1 LSWTENKYKVVRVVV
16 MAVFAIGIPVASAFF
31 EFDGRLPNA
40 SVGALGTLLLTLLLV
55 AAILERALDVWLSL
69 TMGGEADRLDAEI
82 RSLKSKI
89 GSTAPDEQAVDETKR
104 LSAERANHRG
114 ATRQKAAPVAVGA
127 GMVISAIGLRSL
139 QPLFE
144 KADPAWLASVQGRI
158 FVAVD
163 VLVTGSLLAG
173 GSDGIHWIVA
183 LYRDWTTKSRVT
195 TG

>member
-1 LSWTENKYKVVRVVV
+1 VRIVV

-82 RSLKSKI
+82 RSLKSEI
-89 GSTAPDEQAVDETKR
+89 GSTTPDEEAVDETKR
-104 LSAERANHRG
+104 LNAERANHRG
-114 ATRQKAAPVAVGA
+114 ATRQKAAPVAVAA

-195 TG
+195 TS